1 MNTDDAVT
9 VIVILYSFLVGLE
22 KIFGLSSAGFVLYVV
37 LLVLGALPLIP
48 HIIHGYCA
56 SDSRKHSTNTQ

>member
-9 VIVILYSFLVGLE
+9 VIVIVNFFLVGLE

-48 HIIHGYCA
+48 HIIHRYCT
-56 SDSRKHSTNTQ
+56 SDSRKHSTYTQ